1 MTKGVKSLPPKKGE
15 GGYYQQTMQQ
25 FFVHTNDP
33 PPPLPKTQGNNDVL
47 KQTIDDVERES

>member
-33 PPPLPKTQGNNDVL
+33 PPLPKTQGNNDVL